1 MVLSKSFWLSCVAV
15 AGLIFWFQWALLRVT
30 HLQCGITLLLLPLQW
45 GIFKGI
51 SLTSLPANIWAV
63 PLVSFVTTPLVLLAL
78 PLASF
83 PPLSYRT

>member
-1 MVLSKSFWLSCVAV
+1 MVYDKGGNGHYCV
-15 AGLIFWFQWALLRVT
+15 WP

-51 SLTSLPANIWAV
+51 GLTSLPANIWAV

-83 PPLSYRT
+83 PPLSYST